1 MEWKD
6 AEWWLRLINKMLNKI
21 WSKNVGLDESAAH
34 GKDASSCL
42 VGTAPTPAAVHK
54 GGFILCFLSSFL
66 LLKYS
71 TSIQLSMT
79 FLSSWQL
86 VCKCVIGS
94 HTYPSFVTLQKSNE
108 TIPKSIW
115 HIYFVHMSYEWIH
128 PWQSELWWAW
138 ACWATTTTKS
148 GECENLLPLM
158 PRTHNSWQTK

>member
-115 HIYFVHMSYEWIH
+115 HIYFVHIWMDSSLAIRTFMR
-128 PWQSELWWAW
+128 L
-138 ACWATTTTKS
+138 
-148 GECENLLPLM
+148 GLLGDNDDQKRRMWKPPSPAAKDPL
-158 PRTHNSWQTK
+158 